1 MNHLFFVKSLIL
13 LFLSLGSLC
22 IYNQESKP
30 REPIGPLFNNWK
42 ETTKTTKNKHLLEHR
57 VEPVDTVRIAIIGLG
72 NRGQMALERLP
83 KIVGVQI
90 KAISDID
97 SSKVN
102 QSAERYFLND
112 NLKVPDLYYGSSD
125 WKSISERD
133 DIDLIY
139 ICTHWELH
147 TPIAVYAMEH
157 DKHVAVEV
165 PAALTVE
172 ECWRLAVSYTHLT
185 LPTIE

>member
-1 MNHLFFVKSLIL
+1 MGSEMCIRDSNGLFQVWDSKAKFSSTNHM
-13 LFLSLGSLC
+13 
-22 IYNQESKP
+22 
-30 REPIGPLFNNWK
+30 
-42 ETTKTTKNKHLLEHR
+42 LEHN
-57 VEPVDTVRIAIIGLG
+57 VKPLDSVRIAVIGLG

-112 NLKVPDLYYGSSD
+112 NLKVPDLYYSSSD

-139 ICTHWELH
+139 VCTHWELH
-147 TPIAVYAMEH
+147 TPIAVYAMNH
-157 DKHVAVEV
+157 GKHVAVEV
-165 PAALTVE
+165 PAALTIK
-172 ECWRLAVSYTHLT
+172 AVSYTHLT
-185 LPTIE
+185 LPTKRIV